1 MTEEQTPR
9 RQDAKTPRLDRRAF
23 MTLGLAGGA
32 ATLAAACGW
41 DGGNVLRPRLLD
53 ISRLNDWVGEQVL
66 FASTRLA
73 RTYSPAARSA
83 MLPSY
88 FISNALP
95 MLENPDAWRL
105 RVAGLVQR
113 PLELSL
119 NELMTMPRVTY
130 TVKHHCVEGWSAI
143 ATWHGVPVAAIVARC
158 QPIAARASCIS
169 AAVWYLSPRSL
180 AIALRITWASAS
192 GTSALNLRGSGAGSS
207 RCFATTAYTDSPS
220 NGTRPATHSNRTT
233 PAAYRSLRAS
243 SSIPN
248 SCSGDM

>member
-1 MTEEQTPR
+1 MSVLFFFFFSSR
-9 RQDAKTPRLDRRAF
+9 RRHTRLVSDWSSDV
-23 MTLGLAGGA
+23 
-32 ATLAAACGW
+32 CSS
-41 DGGNVLRPRLLD
+41 D
-53 ISRLNDWVGEQVL
+53 LNDWVGEQVL
-66 FASTRLA
+66 FSSTRLA

-130 TVKHHCVEGWSAI
+130 TVTHHCVEGWSAI
-143 ATWHGVPVAAIVARC
+143 AAW
-158 QPIAARASCIS
+158 ASCTS
-169 AAVWYLSPRSL
+169 AAVWYLSPRSF